1 MSEQRDACE
10 AGQHARGNHW
20 PDHPAAEDCQP
31 VKGDHT
37 GPAIKRLSSRVVY
50 QNPWM
55 TVREDQIER
64 SDGSRGIFGVIDKPD
79 FALVIPAEDGWLHLV
94 EEYRYPIS
102 LRTWSFPQGTMP
114 GRAHADPEAVARR
127 ELAEETGLRAG
138 TLAHLGFLHCSH
150 GMSLQGCNIF
160 LATDLHPGAAQREHE
175 EQDMRQAWVARG
187 EFEQMIARGAITD
200 DASVAAYALLVMYER
215 RGANP
220 YPSRPLE
227 SRPHPE
233 PGTGN

>member
-79 FALVIPAEDGWLHLV
+79 FALVIPAEDGGFHLV

-114 GRAHADPEAVARR
+114 GRAHADP
-127 ELAEETGLRAG
+127 
-138 TLAHLGFLHCSH
+138 
-150 GMSLQGCNIF
+150 
-160 LATDLHPGAAQREHE
+160 
-175 EQDMRQAWVARG
+175 
-187 EFEQMIARGAITD
+187 
-200 DASVAAYALLVMYER
+200 VAAYALLVMYER